1 MEQDGELVQ
10 RLFPSSA
17 RHGPFFSGVAQG
29 QIGQLGCHIVTGEV
43 SLVFDNFPQSHVQTL
58 DGIGGVD
65 DLADRFRIGK
75 MEPQAPGFVA
85 MTDRWV

>member
-1 MEQDGELVQ
+1 VVLEQDGELVQ

-29 QIGQLGCHIVTGEV
+29 QIEQLGCHIVTGEV

-65 DLADRFRIGK
+65 DHADRFRLGQWNHK
-75 MEPQAPGFVA
+75 LPVSSP
-85 MTDRWV
+85 